1 MVNSIKLAI
10 IALFVGGILGAANAA
25 QTPKPIAVFPV
36 KIIDN
41 RTHILFDGPDGPI
54 PFLIDT
60 GASTSVFFD
69 DSIVPS
75 TAYEDG
81 EQTSIMFPAVGR
93 KVLGRRVSELK
104 LRAGDETFI
113 SRGGLLL
120 GDDTTDLKAALDADF
135 AGILGQELFER
146 YVVEIDPYDEEMRLY
161 KNGTDLS
168 RYHEIEHYIRLEGRT
183 PYITFRSQLPWE
195 RGLTRKN
202 MLLDSGYPGGMVF
215 WSRRH
220 FMQTTSRTERKEM
233 VADGTGVL
241 TAATVS
247 FGSLYFEN
255 MPIFIAS
262 SVPDQAQGR
271 DGLIGAS
278 ILSQYHYVIDF
289 ANSRL
294 LMSPI
299 LDSDGNPIQIV
310 DGAVY
315 TPNNED
321 FKVKFFGPKISIHP
335 VMTLYA
341 NRAVMNV
348 SGVIEKSDNN

>member
-1 MVNSIKLAI
+1 MRHLAI
-10 IALFVGGILGAANAA
+10 LLTVTVGVFTSGFSAFAAE
-25 QTPKPIAVFPV
+25 PLAVFPI

-41 RTHILFDGPDGPI
+41 RTHVLFDGPDGNL
-54 PFLIDT
+54 PFLVDT
-60 GASTSVFFD
+60 GATTSVFFD
-69 DSIVPS
+69 KSFVPEI
-75 TAYEDG
+75 AYADG
-81 EQTSIMFPAVGR
+81 EETAIMFPAVGHR
-93 KVLGRRVSELK
+93 VIGRRVSELA
-104 LRAGDETFI
+104 LSAGDEIFI

-120 GDDTTDLKAALDADF
+120 DDGTDLKDALDADF
-135 AGILGQELFER
+135 SGILGQELFER
-146 YVVEIDPYDEEMRLY
+146 YVVEIDPYAEEMRLY
-161 KNGTDLS
+161 ANGTDLS
-168 RYHEIEHYIRLEGRT
+168 RQHEIEHYIRLEGRT

-220 FMQTTSRTERKEM
+220 FMQTTSKSEREEM
-233 VADGTGVL
+233 IESGEGVL

-255 MPIFIAS
+255 MPIFISS
-262 SVPDQAQGR
+262 SVPEQSSGR

-278 ILSQYHYVIDF
+278 ILSQYHYVVDF

-294 LMSPI
+294 LMTPI
-299 LDSDGNPIQIV
+299 LDDAGNPIQIV

-321 FKVKFFGPKISIHP
+321 FKVKFFGPKVSIHP

-341 NRAVMNV
+341 NRAVSNV
-348 SGVIEKSDNN
+348 SGVLEKGDHN